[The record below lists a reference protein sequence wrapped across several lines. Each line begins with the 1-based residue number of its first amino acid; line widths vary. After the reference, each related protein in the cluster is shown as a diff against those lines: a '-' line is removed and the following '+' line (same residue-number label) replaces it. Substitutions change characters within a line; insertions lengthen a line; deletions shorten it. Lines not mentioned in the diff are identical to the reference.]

1 LTLKIRTKSTKTLT
15 DPDPKLAINKLMYK
29 KLRERVIELN
39 MQYIEPLAAILLEQ
53 LEEPTE
59 KW

>member
-1 LTLKIRTKSTKTLT
+1 MMKSTRMT

-29 KLRERVIELN
+29 ELRERVIELH
-39 MQYIEPLAAILLEQ
+39 MQYTDPLAAILLEQ

-59 KW
+59 RW

>member
-1 LTLKIRTKSTKTLT
+1 LT